1 VYRAG
6 NGTIGILF
14 CRKGLYTLKQ
24 TTPDWSHGVLRD
36 KAFYIW
42 RNTREMMGKPTSVD
56 TSFAL
61 GKALR
66 LPSALLVL
74 VLVALY
80 SANAPQAS
88 TAQSV
93 PQPQAAV
100 TAPAPTAPAVAPE
113 ASTETSATAVP
124 AVFSRNKAQGLSPKV
139 LAMALDAVS
148 AARARG
154 ISGRDDRL
162 TVIDYS
168 LPSTQPRIWV
178 LDTERGKVLYHGL
191 VAHGAGSGD
200 KYASHFSNVNDSRAT
215 SLGLFLTGDTYEG
228 GNGYSL
234 KLLGLDPGV
243 NDLAEMRHIV
253 MHGAWYVSDEHARQF
268 GMIGRSWGCPALAQ
282 TDAQSVIDTIKGG
295 TFVYSYAASAAPSVL
310 RASYRTASV
319 GNRASSRTSSVTR
332 HSSSRSRVAVSRH
345 KAKRAVTRIA
355 KAPVRTSPAFRT
367 TRATR

>member
-1 VYRAG
+1 
-6 NGTIGILF
+6 
-14 CRKGLYTLKQ
+14 
-24 TTPDWSHGVLRD
+24 LRD

-56 TSFAL
+56 TSIAL

-74 VLVALY
+74 ALAGLY
-80 SANAPQAS
+80 SVNAPQTS
-88 TAQSV
+88 TAQTV
-93 PQPQAAV
+93 PQP
-100 TAPAPTAPAVAPE
+100 TPAVAPVAAVAPE
-113 ASTETSATAVP
+113 SNATAVP
-124 AVFSRNKAQGLSPKV
+124 AVFSSSRKAQGLSPKV
-139 LAMALDAVS
+139 LRMALDAVS
-148 AARARG
+148 SARARG

-178 LDTERGKVLYHGL
+178 LDLEQGKVLYHGL

-234 KLLGLDPGV
+234 KLRGLDPGV

-253 MHGAWYVSDEHARQF
+253 MHGAWYVSDDHARQF

-282 TDAQSVIDTIKGG
+282 TDAPAVIDTIKGG
-295 TFVYSYAASAAPSVL
+295 TFVYSYAASAAPSLL

-319 GNRASSRTSSVTR
+319 GRRPLRASSRVSSLTR
-332 HSSSRSRVAVSRH
+332 HSSSRARATVSRH

-355 KAPVRTSPAFRT
+355 KAPARTTAASRT
-367 TRATR
+367 TRTAR

>member
-1 VYRAG
+1 
-6 NGTIGILF
+6 
-14 CRKGLYTLKQ
+14 
-24 TTPDWSHGVLRD
+24 
-36 KAFYIW
+36 
-42 RNTREMMGKPTSVD
+42 MMGKPTPADIS
-56 TSFAL
+56 TTPR
-61 GKALR
+61 KALR

-74 VLVALY
+74 AFIALY
-80 SANAPQAS
+80 SANVPEAS
-88 TAQSV
+88 TAQGSRQTLA
-93 PQPQAAV
+93 PAALPAFAPPAV
-100 TAPAPTAPAVAPE
+100 TPPAQPAVAPVVPE
-113 ASTETSATAVP
+113 ATATAVP
-124 AVFSRNKAQGLSPKV
+124 AVFSRHAQGLSPKV

-148 AARARG
+148 SARARG

-178 LDTERGKVLYHGL
+178 LDLERGKVLYHGL

-200 KYASHFSNVNDSRAT
+200 KYANRFSNVNDSRAT

-234 KLLGLDPGV
+234 KLRGLEPGV

-268 GMIGRSWGCPALAQ
+268 GMIGRSWGCPALPQA
-282 TDAQSVIDTIKGG
+282 DAQPVIDAIKGG

-319 GNRASSRTSSVTR
+319 GHRALRASSRTSSVAR
-332 HSSSRSRVAVSRH
+332 HSSRSRAAVSRH

-355 KAPVRTSPAFRT
+355 KAPVRTSAAFKT

>member
-1 VYRAG
+1 
-6 NGTIGILF
+6 
-14 CRKGLYTLKQ
+14 
-24 TTPDWSHGVLRD
+24 
-36 KAFYIW
+36 
-42 RNTREMMGKPTSVD
+42 MMGKPTSVD

-74 VLVALY
+74 ALAGLY
-80 SANAPQAS
+80 TANAPQAS
-88 TAQSV
+88 TAQTA
-93 PQPQAAV
+93 PQP
-100 TAPAPTAPAVAPE
+100 APAVAPVAAV
-113 ASTETSATAVP
+113 ASESTATAVP
-124 AVFSRNKAQGLSPKV
+124 AVFSSSRKAQGLSPKV

-148 AARARG
+148 SARARG

-234 KLLGLDPGV
+234 KLQGLDPGV

-268 GMIGRSWGCPALAQ
+268 GMIGRSWGCPALSQ

-295 TFVYSYAASAAPSVL
+295 TFVYSYAASAAPTLL

-319 GNRASSRTSSVTR
+319 GKRPLRASSRISSVAR
-332 HSSSRSRVAVSRH
+332 HSSRARAAVSRH
-345 KAKRAVTRIA
+345 GKAAKRPALRIA
-355 KAPVRTSPAFRT
+355 SKAPSRTAASRT
-367 TRATR
+367 ARAAR